1 MKINV
6 GYPDKWEDME
16 KYVNIDESKSLRANY
31 DAIIPALRKAELEK
45 HWKKPVDKT
54 QMACNPQMVNAFY
67 APHSTASTSL
77 LPFFSPLSSTLM
89 QRMR

>member
-45 HWKKPVDKT
+45 NWKKTCRQD
-54 QMACNPQMVNAFY
+54 
-67 APHSTASTSL
+67 
-77 LPFFSPLSSTLM
+77 SSWHAIL
-89 QRMR
+89 R